1 MLEAPTITVI
11 TPVFNADQFIRETVE
26 SVLVATK
33 NFNTEYIV
41 IDDGSKDSTLE
52 ILQEFGSKI
61 RLISQPNAG
70 ESSAVN
76 TGLKNARGNFV
87 LVVSAD
93 DPLFTPA
100 IFEGVEDFFRSNP
113 EVVAW
118 YPDWQMI
125 DHKGS
130 VIKSIS
136 VEEYSE
142 EKLLGWFLCLPGPGA
157 IFRKTVAQ
165 EIGGRDPR
173 WKFVGDYDFWLRL
186 SQHGHLKKRPQ
197 TLAQWRLHDD
207 SSSIAMR
214 GKFMHDER
222 IAVINH
228 FLDHHKVNKRI
239 ARMALANS
247 YYRASLLAFYST
259 KIPGRRDI
267 LRAFWVRRG
276 IPEAFKIHQFIFI
289 FLLPLSKYLYKI
301 LQLIVQRLN
310 GR

>member
-11 TPVFNADQFIRETVE
+11 TPVFNADQFIKETVE
-26 SVLVATK
+26 SVLLAAK
-33 NFNTEYIV
+33 DFNIEYIV
-41 IDDGSKDSTLE
+41 VDDGSSDLTLE

-61 RLISQPNAG
+61 KLISQPNAG
-70 ESSAVN
+70 ESAAVN
-76 TGLKNARGNFV
+76 TGLKNARGEFA

-93 DPLFTPA
+93 DPLFTPE
-100 IFEGVEDFFRSNP
+100 IFKGVEDFFMDNP
-113 EVVAW
+113 GVVAW
-118 YPDWQMI
+118 YPDWRMI
-125 DHKGS
+125 DEKGS

-157 IFRKTVAQ
+157 IFRKTLAQ
-165 EIGGRDPR
+165 EIGGRDSR

-186 SQHGHLKKRPQ
+186 SQRGDLKKRNQ

-214 GKFMHDER
+214 GKLMHDER
-222 IAVINH
+222 IAVIKH
-228 FLDHHKVNKRI
+228 FLDHHRVDKRI

-247 YYRASLLAFYST
+247 YYRASLLTFYSE

-267 LRAFWVRRG
+267 LKAIWVRRG
-276 IPEAFKIHQFIFI
+276 IPEAFKIHHFLFI
-289 FLLPLSKYLYKI
+289 FLLPLSKNVYNF
-301 LQLIVQRLN
+301 LQLINQRLN
-310 GR
+310 GV